1 MVSSRRAKPCFYI
14 FALRIYKREYM
25 PHKRNFTH
33 ALVLFAGVLLVA
45 SASIMIRQAQQ
56 LGVPSSVV
64 AAGRVGFAALLLSP
78 IALPRAWPELRGLH
92 RRDLLLGIG
101 SGVCL
106 ALHFS
111 AWVTSL
117 EYTSVASSAALVT
130 TNPLWIALASL
141 VLFRQRPS
149 TLTWLG
155 LLLTIGGSVLIAISD
170 SDGSGG
176 SHALLGDALALLGAL
191 AVSAYFL
198 LGSVLQ
204 RRLSTL
210 AYVWLVYSSAALI
223 LLCIVFAA
231 GSNNTGALANSVD
244 LGGLEIPAWLLLVG
258 LAVGPQLLGHTAFN
272 WSLRHLS
279 ATFVAIA
286 ILGEPLGAALL
297 ALVLFKQAFQPVQ
310 LVGFVVL
317 LVGIAVAARG
327 ERGGGE
333 VSVGTSEAVVTG

>member
-1 MVSSRRAKPCFYI
+1 MSD
-14 FALRIYKREYM
+14 
-25 PHKRNFTH
+25 KRNLTH
-33 ALVLFAGVLLVA
+33 ALVLLAGVLLVA

-56 LGVPSSVV
+56 MGVPSPVI

-78 IALPRAWPELRGLH
+78 IAFLRVRSELRGLH
-92 RRDLLLGIG
+92 RRDLLLGVG

-117 EYTSVASSAALVT
+117 EYTSVASSSALVT

-141 VLFRQRPS
+141 LLFRQRPS
-149 TLTWLG
+149 LLTWIG

-170 SDGSGG
+170 SDGSSG

-198 LGSVLQ
+198 VGSVLQ

-210 AYVWLVYSSAALI
+210 AYVWLVYTSAAIILVLI
-223 LLCIVFAA
+223 ALAA
-231 GSNNTGALANSVD
+231 GSNNFGALANSVD
-244 LGGLEIPAWLLLVG
+244 LGGLGMPAWLLLVG
-258 LAVGPQLLGHTAFN
+258 LAVGPQLLGHTIFN

-286 ILGEPLGAALL
+286 ILGEPIGAALL
-297 ALVLFKQAFQPVQ
+297 ALLLFRQAFQPIQ
-310 LVGFVVL
+310 LLGFVVL
-317 LVGIAVAARG
+317 LVGIGVAARG
-327 ERGGGE
+327 ERGRIVDKQAPSTAAVEANAGE
-333 VSVGTSEAVVTG
+333 VQLTR